1 MDRKLSNKD
10 WMRIL
15 ADVRSLIR
23 PDTARDT
30 HPAAGSQSDAKESKY
45 AA

>member
-1 MDRKLSNKD
+1 MERKLSNKD

-23 PDTARDT
+23 PDTASETRQ
-30 HPAAGSQSDAKESKY
+30 GNQSDAKESKY